1 MTRFISFLAV
11 SALALLATAQDAP
24 TKPAVDKSYN
34 RNNINQGLGKHLEG
48 TRQEPNVTEW
58 ENKAVWPEGCRVE
71 AEAAELKAEDFR
83 VYEVRYG
90 DCDEP
95 WHMCVHDEAGSSKE
109 HLAEQFGRIPIGM
122 RAYVRNLV
130 AQPQHF
136 EKKTIT
142 AHFRSTGDMT
152 TFVKVELATLVH
164 EIGHAL
170 DFLALKD
177 KMTRDGK
184 KVSSFSKTKLWQD
197 AVGKDSNVPTEY
209 SRKSWVENF
218 AETVIMATFDQ
229 NVPDARSKDV
239 GPWPDSQKWDLFE
252 EQLRTVVDNVGG
264 EITPDNE
271 AKCKNRLQNS
281 KVVPK
286 NARTPKR
293 ELGLKPDV
301 RIRDA
306 SINVIEGDSAKDA
319 VVVDGC
325 DHNH

>member
-1 MTRFISFLAV
+1 MNRLISFIAL
-11 SALALLATAQDAP
+11 SALALLATAQDGP
-24 TKPAVDKSYN
+24 TKPPVDKSYN
-34 RNNINQGLGKHLEG
+34 RNNINDGLGEYLEG
-48 TRQEPNVTEW
+48 TRQKPNITEW
-58 ENKAVWPEGCRVE
+58 ENKAVWPDGCRLE
-71 AEAAELKAEDFR
+71 AEEANLDAADFK

-122 RAYVRNLV
+122 RSYVRNLV

-136 EKKTIT
+136 EKKTVT

-170 DFLALKD
+170 DFLALKN
-177 KMTRDGK
+177 KTTQDGK
-184 KVSSFSKTKLWQD
+184 KVSSFSMTKAWQD
-197 AVGKDSNVPTEY
+197 SVALDSNVPTEY

-218 AETVIMATFDQ
+218 AETVIMATFDE
-229 NVPDARSKDV
+229 NVPNARSKDV
-239 GPWPDSQKWDLFE
+239 GPWPDSNKWELFK
-252 EQLRTVVDNVGG
+252 EQLKTVVDNVGG
-264 EITPDNE
+264 KITPDEN
-271 AKCKNRLQNS
+271 AKCRNRLQNS
-281 KVVPK
+281 KAVPK
-286 NARTPKR
+286 NALTPKR
-293 ELGLKPDV
+293 ELGLKPDL
-301 RIRDA
+301 RIRDT
-306 SINVIEGDSAKDA
+306 SINIIEGDSDQDS